1 MFFINYFQKI
11 IEISFKKVSSHFW
24 IGITDSQE
32 EGKWVYSSDGSEVE
46 VANSLSKDVSDWNKY
61 ANLPDKKDSNDC
73 AYWWEAYGGGWMD
86 TKCTSG
92 SDPELNYVCEKGKSE
107 YMGNSQ

>member
-1 MFFINYFQKI
+1 MQ
-11 IEISFKKVSSHFW
+11 SSLHFW

-32 EGKWVYSSDGSEVE
+32 EGKWVYSSDGTEVE
-46 VANSLSKDVSDWNKY
+46 LSNTLGRDTADWNKY
-61 ANLPDKKDSNDC
+61 ALQTDKKENNDC

-92 SDPELNYVCEKGKSE
+92 SYPELNYVCEKGMQDKQFCKISLLLFL
-107 YMGNSQ
+107 